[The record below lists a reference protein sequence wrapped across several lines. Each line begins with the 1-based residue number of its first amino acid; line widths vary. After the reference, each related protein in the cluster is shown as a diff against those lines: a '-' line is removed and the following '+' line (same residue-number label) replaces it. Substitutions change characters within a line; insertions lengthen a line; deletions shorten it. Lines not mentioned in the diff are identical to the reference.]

1 MMIPPFLIP
10 FLERVD
16 RATIAHGTIMC
27 LAFVIF
33 FPSGS
38 LLIRLGHFKGV
49 VYVHAGIQMF
59 AYAMALTGLGLG
71 VYVANAPTKVGRPSQ
86 IHEYHPII
94 GLTIISALVFQPV
107 LGALHHAVYVREGR
121 RSIWSYA
128 HVWWGRVVLTLAII
142 QGGLGLRF
150 ANNTTGGKIAYGV
163 VAGLIWI
170 TWLGVA
176 VRHDMKKA
184 KAPEVEGKRSDS
196 EEMTP
201 VGQKSAGSA

>member
-1 MMIPPFLIP
+1 M
-10 FLERVD
+10 
-16 RATIAHGTIMC
+16 
-27 LAFVIF
+27 
-33 FPSGS
+33 
-38 LLIRLGHFKGV
+38 
-49 VYVHAGIQMF
+49 
-59 AYAMALTGLGLG
+59 
-71 VYVANAPTKVGRPSQ
+71 
-86 IHEYHPII
+86 
-94 GLTIISALVFQPV
+94 FQPV

-170 TWLGVA
+170 TWLSVA

-184 KAPEVEGKRSDS
+184 KAPAVEGKRSDS

-201 VGQKSAGSA
+201 VGQKSAASA

>member
-1 MMIPPFLIP
+1 MTEIKFATATIASAQQSGGASAGGASGGSGGGASGGSGGGAGGAGGGGGGGGSEMMIPPFLIP

-59 AYAMALTGLGLG
+59 AYAMALAGLGLG

-86 IHEYHPII
+86 
-94 GLTIISALVFQPV
+94 VF
-107 LGALHHAVYVREGR
+107 
-121 RSIWSYA
+121 I
-128 HVWWGRVVLTLAII
+128 LA
-142 QGGLGLRF
+142 
-150 ANNTTGGKIAYGV
+150 AY
-163 VAGLIWI
+163 
-170 TWLGVA
+170 T
-176 VRHDMKKA
+176 
-184 KAPEVEGKRSDS
+184 
-196 EEMTP
+196 
-201 VGQKSAGSA
+201 